1 MAFRLPILFIYP
13 SQYQRLLHYDRAE
26 FGRRENAESPDGSGG
41 SKYNSTMV
49 KNRVFR
55 KLANIAYLIETV
67 NKGAKLQ
74 IVLEYDGNFYYRVQ
88 VIEEDGIETFL
99 MYLNESVYASV
110 QSLLGCSEV
119 KTVAA
124 GKFDLSHSTYP
135 LVYRAMPSLKRHLLR
150 ALRCVNK
157 NVSPIYTR

>member
-1 MAFRLPILFIYP
+1 MPKALMEVE
-13 SQYQRLLHYDRAE
+13 AV
-26 FGRRENAESPDGSGG
+26 NN
-41 SKYNSTMV
+41 NSTMV

-110 QSLLGCSEV
+110 QSLLGCSE
-119 KTVAA
+119 
-124 GKFDLSHSTYP
+124 GKNST
-135 LVYRAMPSLKRHLLR
+135 SLILCIRWSIGICL
-150 ALRCVNK
+150 
-157 NVSPIYTR
+157 P

>member
-1 MAFRLPILFIYP
+1 MAFRLPILFIYQP
-13 SQYQRLLHYDRAE
+13 QYQRLLHYDRAE

-41 SKYNSTMV
+41 RKYNFTMV

-119 KTVAA
+119 KTVAV
-124 GKFDLSHSTYP
+124 GKFDLSHSVYP
-135 LVYRAMPSLKRHLLR
+135 LVYRDMPSLKRCLLR
-150 ALRCVNK
+150 ALRFAHK

>member
-1 MAFRLPILFIYP
+1 MPKALMEVEAVNLFFMINK
-13 SQYQRLLHYDRAE
+13 R
-26 FGRRENAESPDGSGG
+26 N
-41 SKYNSTMV
+41 
-49 KNRVFR
+49 FR

-119 KTVAA
+119 KTVAV
-124 GKFDLSHSTYP
+124 GKFDLSHSVYP
-135 LVYRAMPSLKRHLLR
+135 LVYRDMPSLKRCLLR
-150 ALRCVNK
+150 ALRFANK